1 MIERR
6 RVLPFAVF
14 ALTPFVVFPAAM
26 LRNSLMDGHDDK
38 LSNLPLLLHSA
49 RKLLAGEI
57 FWTTDLWMGMPL
69 LAEPEA
75 ATFYLP
81 RLLLLVLPPALG
93 YAVYVLLHFVLAQV
107 SAYLYLRELRLSS
120 PAATF
125 GAIAYGF
132 TGFMLGHAGHTMYV
146 VAGAWAPLF
155 LYFLHR
161 ATTGAGRMRM
171 CLLGAALSFA
181 APFFAGAVQLSVYL
195 LSLAGM
201 LHVSLAVLTRAWRPI
216 VAYVAGATAGV
227 LAIAPQLLVSLDF
240 TRSLA
245 TATRHDYAFSTA
257 LSFHPL
263 LAATVVIPT
272 RPLEY
277 GEVYT
282 RLGLVVTFAA
292 ATGALRLR
300 KGTPIRRSWLIVFVV
315 AFAMM
320 LGKYL
325 PPLAHVLHVLPGL
338 DVLRGPV
345 RHNFELGVAAAVLAA
360 FGAED
365 LLTPGRRRDVVAA
378 VFAVLTTL
386 AALAMLFAA
395 RGGQITPEHGSLYTQ
410 IPRRVVPFVVAVP
423 IVCTLVWLG
432 VRWMARGRYAY
443 AVPAVLC
450 VAALGEARAAE
461 QLDAWAFWDGG
472 VRTGVPSARIGDAA
486 FRRIITPATAR
497 ADYTS
502 FTDNAVLYVPGLQ
515 NLLGYSSIAPLDAV
529 ATFDLDMHGHPRLM
543 DDLLWSPLPA
553 IFGVTHVIMPH
564 AICGTPALTV
574 GSGDGEACVVPDGES
589 FSVTHEERRCS
600 IDLRTSA
607 THYRLEGEVRRR
619 DATGTGRLHVDF
631 SSRTDGLGDVLA
643 IPGPVLGT
651 IFTPISQAL
660 DPGLADEGWLRIYA
674 EGDLPLEVRN
684 LRVSET
690 DMVALAELVGP
701 SPVRVTSSTPIS
713 RRIVLPPGATVY
725 RLEVAAR
732 TTRGSPTLV
741 VDLYDGPS
749 FDPEEAQIA
758 RPRPGGAP
766 SSVQFTLTPSP
777 AHPSPLLRAFVDGEG
792 EVEIM
797 AARLLVEET
806 RTIARLSPGEGAR
819 GNGFEWSG
827 DDLEL
832 SGPGASMKYGV
843 QLAVRPM
850 VLDADVAPAE
860 APGDAVFGMGLAAQ
874 GAAFTYA
881 NESVAEG
888 DALSRPTHLRRAV
901 ALPADAPSA
910 TLRAYGVGTRPV
922 GVSAFAAH
930 DGCALVRYEPVR
942 AIDHGLWLNRTVDPF
957 PRAYTVG
964 EVAAVGSIEEARGLL
979 RASPSPSFDPR
990 RTALVQLDGAATPPG
1005 LLEGILDDV
1014 RFTGETV
1021 DMSVHAPDGP
1031 TFVVVNDRFDP
1042 RFVATVD
1049 DAPTRVFRTNAMVR
1063 GIFVPQG
1070 EHRLR
1075 LHYQPPGIFFVGL
1088 VAALLGLVLAY
1099 AVLPRVVER
1108 TPALAPERIDPR
1120 A

>member
-1 MIERR
+1 MIDRR
-6 RVLPFAVF
+6 RVFPFVVF

-93 YAVYVLLHFVLAQV
+93 YAVYILLHFVMAQV

-161 ATTGAGRMRM
+161 ATTGAGRMPA

-245 TATRHDYAFSTA
+245 TATRHDYVFSTA

-263 LAATVVIPT
+263 LAGTVVIPT

-300 KGTPIRRSWLIVFVV
+300 KGTPIRRAWLIVFVV

-345 RHNFELGVAAAVLAA
+345 RHNFELGMAAAVLAA

-365 LLTPGRRRDVVAA
+365 LLMPGRRRDVLAA
-378 VFAVLTTL
+378 ICAVLTTV
-386 AALAMLFAA
+386 AALAILFAA
-395 RGGQITPEHGSLYTQ
+395 RGGHITPEHGSLYTQ
-410 IPRRVVPFVVAVP
+410 IPKRVVPFVVAVP
-423 IVCTLVWLG
+423 IVCTLAWLG
-432 VRWMARGRYAY
+432 IRWMARGRYAH

-461 QLDAWAFWDGG
+461 QLDAWAFWDGT
-472 VRTGVPSARIGDAA
+472 VRTGVPSARIGDAPLT
-486 FRRIITPATAR
+486 RIITPATAR

-574 GSGDGEACVVPDGES
+574 GSGDDDACVVPDGES

-600 IDLRTSA
+600 VDLRASA
-607 THYRLEGEVRRR
+607 TRYRLEGEVRRR
-619 DATGTGRLHVDF
+619 DAAGTGRLHVDF
-631 SSRTDGLGDVLA
+631 STRTDGPGDVLA
-643 IPGPVLGT
+643 IPGPELGT
-651 IFTPISQAL
+651 IFTPVSRVL
-660 DPGLADEGWLRIYA
+660 DPGLADEAWLRVYT

-690 DMVALAELVGP
+690 DLVTLAEVAVPLRMTSS
-701 SPVRVTSSTPIS
+701 SPVS
-713 RRIVLPPGATVY
+713 RRVVLPPGTTTY

-749 FDPEEAQIA
+749 FDPEGAQIA
-758 RPRPGGAP
+758 RPHPSGV
-766 SSVQFTLTPSP
+766 SSVQFSLTPSP
-777 AHPSPLLRAFVDGEG
+777 AHSSPLLRAFVDGEG
-792 EVEIM
+792 EVEITS
-797 AARLLVEET
+797 ARLLVEET

-832 SGPGASMKYGV
+832 SGPSASMKYGV

-850 VLDADVAPAE
+850 VLEADVAPAD
-860 APGDAVFGMGLAAQ
+860 APGDAAFGMGVAAQ

-881 NESVAEG
+881 NESVAKGE
-888 DALSRPTHLRRAV
+888 ALSGLTRLRRAV
-901 ALPADAPSA
+901 ALPADTPSA
-910 TLRAYGVGTRPV
+910 TLRAYGLGTRPV
-922 GVSAFAAH
+922 QVSAFAAQ
-930 DGCALVRYEPVR
+930 DACALARYEPVR
-942 AIDHGLWLNRTVDPF
+942 PIDHGLWLDRTVDPL
-957 PRAYTVG
+957 PRAFTVG
-964 EVAAVGSIEEARGLL
+964 DVASVSSIEEARARL
-979 RASPSPSFDPR
+979 RASPSLSFDPR
-990 RTALVQLDGAATPPG
+990 RTALVELDGAAAPPG
-1005 LLEGILDDV
+1005 LHEADLDDV

-1021 DMSVHAPDGP
+1021 DLSVRAPDGP
-1031 TFVVVNDRFDP
+1031 TFVVINDRFDP
-1042 RFVATVD
+1042 RFVAAID
-1049 DAPTRVFRTNAMVR
+1049 GAPARVFRTNAMVR

-1070 EHRLR
+1070 DHRLR
-1075 LHYQPPGIFFVGL
+1075 LRYEPPGVFFVGI
-1088 VAALLGLVLAY
+1088 VAALLGLVLAC
-1099 AVLPRVVER
+1099 AVFPRVVER
-1108 TPALAPERIDPR
+1108 TPTLAPERIDPHG
-1120 A
+1120 